1 MSVTISD
8 QTLLVEKEI
17 ESVKAEQTKSDRLEF
32 YSGQKELLLTYIL
45 KILGLLYLIVYII
58 LVISIVMKRQN
69 IGLFMAIILVMFFG
83 VFPFIVDYVARYAY
97 YRWLDLVHYIYAGN
111 AIYLYQPPK

>member
-1 MSVTISD
+1 
-8 QTLLVEKEI
+8 
-17 ESVKAEQTKSDRLEF
+17 
-32 YSGQKELLLTYIL
+32 
-45 KILGLLYLIVYII
+45 
-58 LVISIVMKRQN
+58 MKRQN
-69 IGLFMAIILVMFFG
+69 IGLFMAIILIMFFG